1 MMPAMRIIG
10 ILCFVLAAGCAGVKQ
25 APVEVGAQS
34 APLLVDPSLLG
45 RNQDMTVADAS
56 RRPEAKE
63 QAPVAL
69 AQPIAAP
76 QQPLITRNEIA
87 AIEPSAATSA
97 PPAKSES
104 TAGATAPPTKAPARV
119 PAAAADIVPPPKDK
133 APPPAKAPAKV
144 PVTAAAIEPPPKT
157 QEPPPVAKKPE
168 APLDVEALK
177 ARLRDTDAIGLF
189 TKLALKNQV
198 DDLLQQFRAHYLSG
212 QKTNVAALRQAYDML
227 VLKVLALIQDSDPSL
242 ARSISGSREAI
253 WGILADPEKFNSVS

>member
-1 MMPAMRIIG
+1 MPAVRIIG

-25 APVEVGAQS
+25 APVDARARGG
-34 APLLVDPSLLG
+34 PLLVDPSLLG
-45 RNQDMTVADAS
+45 RNQDMSVADAS

-63 QAPVAL
+63 EAPAAL
-69 AQPIAAP
+69 AQPLAAP
-76 QQPLITRNEIA
+76 QQPVMTGDKVAENEPLT
-87 AIEPSAATSA
+87 AIPA

-104 TAGATAPPTKAPARV
+104 AAGTGAPPTKAPATA
-119 PAAAADIVPPPKDK
+119 PAAAAASEQPPKNTIP
-133 APPPAKAPAKV
+133 ATSVAIEQPPKNK
-144 PVTAAAIEPPPKT
+144 EPPPG
-157 QEPPPVAKKPE
+157 AKKPE
-168 APLDVEALK
+168 PPLDVEALK
-177 ARLRDTDAIGLF
+177 ARLRDTDAIGVF